1 MIKYLKSYLY
11 DKYQTFKFKKII
23 NKYDKN
29 NNFVSV
35 QNDEINKLKKNGF
48 LILEDYIKD
57 IDKDIGNIK
66 NWKQFGKSL
75 KKIKNVLIT
84 RNSIVY
90 KILTDEKINNIIKN
104 YLGSDGVLDYVEFQ
118 KIEINSSY
126 KSISENWHYDNVGK
140 RIKIFIYLNN
150 CEKIFT
156 KYLAET
162 NQIFH
167 EDYSIKGS
175 RIKKKLIKRF
185 IDKEVSLIPKKGNIS
200 IIDTNGYHR
209 GVFSDKI
216 NSVNEKREMIVLEFS
231 SKNKSSELSKISNDI
246 GPRFVFFDKDIDFSK
261 MLINKHFLTEF
272 QNFYYYDQNYVNSF

>member
-57 IDKDIGNIK
+57 IDNDIGNIK

-118 KIEINSSY
+118 K
-126 KSISENWHYDNVGK
+126 
-140 RIKIFIYLNN
+140 
-150 CEKIFT
+150 
-156 KYLAET
+156 
-162 NQIFH
+162 
-167 EDYSIKGS
+167 
-175 RIKKKLIKRF
+175 
-185 IDKEVSLIPKKGNIS
+185 
-200 IIDTNGYHR
+200 
-209 GVFSDKI
+209 
-216 NSVNEKREMIVLEFS
+216 
-231 SKNKSSELSKISNDI
+231 
-246 GPRFVFFDKDIDFSK
+246 
-261 MLINKHFLTEF
+261 
-272 QNFYYYDQNYVNSF
+272 